1 MKRSEIVTKIASI
14 GLAAA
19 LLLTACGGKDTGAA
33 GSASSNS
40 GAATAEAKTFSA
52 EATALAEELI
62 GRYPTEN
69 DNITEEVIEA
79 TIAKLKETYKF
90 ETLPDLKLASGDWVY
105 ISDNKGWFKQLLGDN
120 GTTVSLVEGTVGNE
134 VQLMER
140 DELHLTNRML
150 YPYLLYKAQ
159 GGDLTA
165 VALSAD
171 PNADI
176 VSILVNSKS
185 EIQSFEDLKGKTIG
199 SWKAGCQYV
208 ALLENAKDLGWTEG
222 VDYTYSNI
230 SNDNLKTALQAGE
243 IDAIST
249 HPFTNVNSEIIN
261 GNFREI
267 ATAKPDGV
275 YTNYGGASVTFTS
288 NTFAAEHEN
297 ILKAVLKLRELVNAY
312 IILNKEDVCKL
323 LETITRDPAENNLF
337 YLERRNETYFSA
349 SDPLEKLIDDTD
361 NYQNWLIENIEE
373 FSEENRIDRSA
384 FFNEKFFK

>member
-1 MKRSEIVTKIASI
+1 MKRSEIATKIASI

-52 EATALAEELI
+52 EADALAAELI
-62 GRYPTEN
+62 NRNPTAD

-79 TIAKLKETYKF
+79 TIEKLKETYTF
-90 ETLPDLKLASGDWVY
+90 EQLEDLKIGSGDWVY
-105 ISDNKGWFKQLLGDN
+105 ISDNKGWFKQLFGDN
-120 GTTVSLVEGTVGNE
+120 GTTVSVVEGTVGNE

-159 GGDLTA
+159 GGDITGL
-165 VALSAD
+165 ALSAD
-171 PNADI
+171 PDASI
-176 VSILVNSKS
+176 VSILVNSNS
-185 EIQSFEDLKGKTIG
+185 DIQSFEDLKGKNIG

-208 ALLENAKDLGWTEG
+208 ALLENALDLGWTEG

-230 SNDNLKTALQAGE
+230 SNNDLKTALQAGE

-275 YTNYGGASVTFTS
+275 YTNYGGATVTFAPTG
-288 NTFAAEHEN
+288 FANEHVN
-297 ILKAVLKLRELVNAY
+297 ILKAALKLREVVNAY
-312 IILNKEDVCKL
+312 ILLNKESVCEL
-323 LETITRDPAENNLF
+323 LETITRDPAENSLF
-337 YLERRNETYFSA
+337 YLDRRKETYFNA
-349 SDPLEKLIDDTD
+349 SDSLDKLIDDTD
-361 NYQNWLIENIEE
+361 NYQNWLIENVEE
-373 FSEENRIDRSA
+373 FSEDGRVPRDA
-384 FFNEKFFK
+384 FFNSNFFS

>member
-1 MKRSEIVTKIASI
+1 MKRSELVTKIASI

-19 LLLTACGGKDTGAA
+19 LLLTACGGQGGT
-33 GSASSNS
+33 ASSGS
-40 GAATAEAKTFSA
+40 GSSGSTASTEAKTFSA
-52 EATALAEELI
+52 EATALAAELVD
-62 GRYPTEN
+62 RHPTAD

-79 TIAKLKETYKF
+79 TIEKLKETYTF
-90 ETLPDLKLASGDWVY
+90 EQLADLKLASGDWVY

-159 GGDLTA
+159 GGDITA
-165 VALSAD
+165 LAISAD
-171 PNADI
+171 PDASI
-176 VSILVNSKS
+176 VSILVNSS
-185 EIQSFEDLKGKTIG
+185 SDIQTFDDLKGKNIG

-208 ALLENAKDLGWTEG
+208 ALLENAIDRGWTEG

-230 SNDNLKTALQAGE
+230 SNNDLKTALQAGE

-267 ATAKPDGV
+267 ATAKPNGV
-275 YTNYGGASVTFTS
+275 YTNYGGATVTFTS
-288 NTFAAEHEN
+288 NKFADEHEN
-297 ILKAVLKLRELVNAY
+297 ILKAVLKLREVVNAY
-312 IILNKEDVCKL
+312 ILLNKESVCQL
-323 LETITRDPAENNLF
+323 LETITRDPAENSLF
-337 YLERRNETYFSA
+337 YLDRRKETYFNA
-349 SDPLEKLIDDTD
+349 TDALDKLIDDTD
-361 NYQNWLIENIEE
+361 NYQNWLIENVEE
-373 FSEENRIDRSA
+373 FSEDGRVSRDD
-384 FFNEKFFK
+384 FFNEKFF